1 MNALTLTHDFARDF
15 TFDYA
20 AEAYAEDAEEG
31 FIIDFNTH
39 AAELTAH
46 KVALAR
52 AEGDL
57 LIIAAH
63 RRLGLNTNTDEDG
76 FPYYV
81 WEMADVAR
89 DLAELSVR
97 KLVPASWQ
105 SFFESLCHMARD
117 IDEAAWTFFFGGAV
131 KDEEGLM
138 HEEREYQ
145 RYGEC

>member
-1 MNALTLTHDFARDF
+1 MNALTLAHDFARDF
-15 TFDYA
+15 TIDYA
-20 AEAYAEDAEEG
+20 TEAYAEDAEEG
-31 FIIDFNTH
+31 LTVDFDTH

-46 KVALAR
+46 KVALAK

-63 RRLGLNTNTDEDG
+63 RRLGLNTDSDEDG

-97 KLVPASWQ
+97 ELVPVSWQ
-105 SFFESLCHMARD
+105 SFFESLCHMARN
-117 IDEAAWTFFFGGAV
+117 IDEAAWTFFFNSAV
-131 KDEEGLM
+131 RDEEGFMYDL
-138 HEEREYQ
+138 REQ
-145 RYGEC
+145 ERYGA

>member
-1 MNALTLTHDFARDF
+1 MNALTLTEDFQISTSERN
-15 TFDYA
+15 
-20 AEAYAEDAEEG
+20 AY
-31 FIIDFNTH
+31 
-39 AAELTAH
+39 
-46 KVALAR
+46 KVALAK

-63 RRLGLNTNTDEDG
+63 RRLGLNTDSDEDG

-105 SFFESLCHMARD
+105 SFFESLCHMARN
-117 IDEAAWTFFFGGAV
+117 IDEAAWTFFFGSAV

-138 HEEREYQ
+138 YEEREYL

>member
-1 MNALTLTHDFARDF
+1 MNALTLTKDFQISAGERN
-15 TFDYA
+15 
-20 AEAYAEDAEEG
+20 AY
-31 FIIDFNTH
+31 
-39 AAELTAH
+39 

-63 RRLGLNTNTDEDG
+63 RRLGLNTDSDEDG

-97 KLVPASWQ
+97 ELVPASWQ
-105 SFFESLCHMARD
+105 SFFESLCQMARD
-117 IDEAAWTFFFGGAV
+117 IDEAAWTFFFGSAV
-131 KDEEGLM
+131 KDEEALI
-138 HEEREYQ
+138 EEDSWYD
-145 RYGEC
+145 

>member
-1 MNALTLTHDFARDF
+1 MNALTLTEDFQISASERD
-15 TFDYA
+15 
-20 AEAYAEDAEEG
+20 AY
-31 FIIDFNTH
+31 
-39 AAELTAH
+39 

-63 RRLGLNTNTDEDG
+63 RRLGLNTSTDEDG

-97 KLVPASWQ
+97 ELVPASWQ
-105 SFFESLCHMARD
+105 SFFENLCHMARN
-117 IDEAAWTFFFGGAV
+117 IDEAAWTLRIPMIPVSDSGDFDRASRAGYF
-131 KDEEGLM
+131 LL
-138 HEEREYQ
+138 
-145 RYGEC
+145 

>member
-1 MNALTLTHDFARDF
+1 MNALTLAHDFARDF
-15 TFDYA
+15 TIDYA

-31 FIIDFNTH
+31 LTIDFNTH

-46 KVALAR
+46 KVALAK

-63 RRLGLNTNTDEDG
+63 RHLGLNTDSDEDG

-89 DLAELSVR
+89 VTCPQYQIQGSVSNVGSFTLRIILSPARR
-97 KLVPASWQ
+97 KVLCS
-105 SFFESLCHMARD
+105 SLK
-117 IDEAAWTFFFGGAV
+117 G
-131 KDEEGLM
+131 
-138 HEEREYQ
+138 
-145 RYGEC
+145 

>member
-1 MNALTLTHDFARDF
+1 MNALTLNEDFQISAGERN
-15 TFDYA
+15 
-20 AEAYAEDAEEG
+20 AY
-31 FIIDFNTH
+31 
-39 AAELTAH
+39 

-63 RRLGLNTNTDEDG
+63 RRLGLNTSTDEDG

-81 WEMADVAR
+81 WEMAHVAR

-97 KLVPASWQ
+97 ELVPASWQ
-105 SFFESLCHMARD
+105 SFFESLCHMARN
-117 IDEAAWTFFFGGAV
+117 IDEAAWTFFFGSAV

-138 HEEREYQ
+138 YEEREYL

>member
-1 MNALTLTHDFARDF
+1 MNALTLNEDFQISAGERN
-15 TFDYA
+15 A
-20 AEAYAEDAEEG
+20 C
-31 FIIDFNTH
+31 
-39 AAELTAH
+39 

-63 RRLGLNTNTDEDG
+63 RRLGLNTDSDEDG

-81 WEMADVAR
+81 WEMAHVAR

-97 KLVPASWQ
+97 ELVPASWQ
-105 SFFESLCHMARD
+105 SFFESLCLLARN

-131 KDEEGLM
+131 KDEEGM
-138 HEEREYQ
+138 MYEEREYL

>member
-1 MNALTLTHDFARDF
+1 MNALTLNEDFQISVGERD
-15 TFDYA
+15 
-20 AEAYAEDAEEG
+20 AY
-31 FIIDFNTH
+31 
-39 AAELTAH
+39 
-46 KVALAR
+46 KVALAK

-63 RRLGLNTNTDEDG
+63 RRLGLNTSTDEDG

-97 KLVPASWQ
+97 ELVPASWQ
-105 SFFESLCHMARD
+105 SFFESLCHMARN
-117 IDEAAWTFFFGGAV
+117 IDEAAWTFFFGSAV

-138 HEEREYQ
+138 YEEREYL